1 MAALHPKPE
10 GKEPECYCGD
20 VCKMEVSC
28 DYNTLWQRF
37 WICNNLTYDP
47 EPCDTGVQNNRLG
60 CEVSSQVLNMF
71 SKMLNLSL
79 IVLQPVPPLCDYK
92 VWIDTE
98 RDAEAKRYL
107 RNMVELNMMEE
118 EFCAC
123 RMVERKRATYSA
135 MQREMSREEYKD
147 KREEERAR

>member
-47 EPCDTGVQNNRLG
+47 EPCDT
-60 CEVSSQVLNMF
+60 E
-71 SKMLNLSL
+71 
-79 IVLQPVPPLCDYK
+79 PVPPLCDYK